1 MGTMENCHCTT
12 GSAGH
17 TAKPKD
23 ERQPE
28 ISRAMELLASRT
40 AVLDD
45 LASKI
50 EERLKPCL
58 RQPCLR
64 SGQPD
69 GETDY
74 PGQAMQCPLAQKIL
88 EQDVLVSNFLAHIG
102 NILNRLEL

>member
-1 MGTMENCHCTT
+1 MATIENCHCTT
-12 GSAGH
+12 GSAEQMV
-17 TAKPKD
+17 KPK
-23 ERQPE
+23 EESQPE
-28 ISRAMELLASRT
+28 TPRAMELLASRT
-40 AVLDD
+40 AVLDG

-58 RQPCLR
+58 RPD
-64 SGQPD
+64 QPD

-88 EQDVLVSNFLAHIG
+88 EQDVLVSNFLARIG